1 MVEEHTAGRLMEELY
16 LMGRLFRATITSPE
30 EGGLLPGSLGVL
42 ALLSFRG
49 ECRQNELAADMC
61 ISQSALSRQVSEL
74 VANGY
79 IVRHADPQD
88 GRASLISLTD
98 EGAAL
103 LKRTQQGRARQLAE
117 MLADW
122 TDDDAGAACH
132 TIHKLKEALAKNA
145 HHASRGVHVPN
156 KKEVHV

>member
-1 MVEEHTAGRLMEELY
+1 
-16 LMGRLFRATITSPE
+16 MGRLFRATITSPE
-30 EGGLLPGSLGVL
+30 EGELLPGSLGVL

-122 TDDDAGAACH
+122 TDDDARAACH
-132 TIHKLKEALAKNA
+132 TINKLKEALAKNA
-145 HHASRGVHVPN
+145 HPANRSVQVTN

>member
-1 MVEEHTAGRLMEELY
+1 
-16 LMGRLFRATITSPE
+16 MGRLFRATITSPE
-30 EGGLLPGSLGVL
+30 EGQLMPGSLGVL

-49 ECRQNELAADMC
+49 QCRQNELAADMC

-98 EGAAL
+98 EGIAL
-103 LKRTQQGRARQLAE
+103 LGRTRQGHARQLAE

-122 TDDDAGAACH
+122 SEDDAKAACR
-132 TIHKLKEALAKNA
+132 TIHKLKEALAHNA
-145 HHASRGVHVPN
+145 HRAGRGEHVSI
-156 KKEVHV
+156 KKEAYV